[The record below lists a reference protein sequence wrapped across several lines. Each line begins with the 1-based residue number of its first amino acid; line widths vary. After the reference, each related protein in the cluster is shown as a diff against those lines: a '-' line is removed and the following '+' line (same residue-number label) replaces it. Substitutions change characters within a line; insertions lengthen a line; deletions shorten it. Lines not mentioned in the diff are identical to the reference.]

1 MVCDNDQ
8 SPSDAST
15 ILETNPDEENVE
27 SQRPLGTGVG
37 YVSPTNISP
46 EIPVSKNKL
55 KKNPPI
61 SEVEV
66 VKSTNPSELLA
77 SMDTTRTISSTTE
90 STTIAID
97 MTTKYSIQNSTNVRC
112 YFFTDLQYQHEMY
125 NYDFRRNR
133 RIQAVKQ
140 TW

>member
-15 ILETNPDEENVE
+15 ILESTLDEDNVE
-27 SQRPLGTGVG
+27 PQRPLGTGVG
-37 YVSPTNISP
+37 YVSPTVILP
-46 EIPVSKNKL
+46 EIPVSKNKF

-77 SMDTTRTISSTTE
+77 SMETTRAIPSTTE
-90 STTIAID
+90 STTAAID
-97 MTTKYSIQNSTNVRC
+97 TTTKFSVQNSTNVSI
-112 YFFTDLQYQHEMY
+112 FFY
-125 NYDFRRNR
+125 RS
-133 RIQAVKQ
+133 AAS
-140 TW
+140 